1 MRPALILAGVLGA
14 LAVVAGV
21 PTVGEAAGFGPVR
34 SLSPVAGSVDTPTA
48 AVASNGET
56 AVLWRRFGPR
66 SRDFQYVAA
75 IGRDAEHLR
84 RPAIVRAGRRAA
96 STGGRAT
103 LLARPGGGFAVCFG
117 DRPYHRAAVLGCSFS
132 TASGRFGPLRV
143 VERGARRQ
151 RPDLQ
156 AAVRADG
163 TLAVVLARR
172 VNGGRQ
178 QLRSTT
184 LDAGGGRGP
193 LRSLATIGRQ
203 SSFSLATTDDGTTAV
218 AWSTPQG
225 RDQHAKDWGLS
236 LRLAAPGEELFGPSQ
251 TFLGDGTVSAGYA
264 VDLQGGRELRMLVSG
279 GGGDVAGPVIVRRL
293 PDGSFSAPLRL
304 PRPAPGALS
313 GAVVSLADGSPLAV
327 SLATV
332 GDADGCTGTTAGVAG
347 SGPLAADSEPG
358 PSSSAVQRLSKP
370 GQLALDPAAASL
382 ADGTVISS
390 WHDVD
395 FATGGTRLE
404 VALRPPGASGFQTSQ
419 VLPQFAERE
428 TALAAG
434 GNQAVLAWVVGD
446 LPEGPAHVVV
456 SGLRQAP
463 PYAASARLAKRPR
476 DACW

>member
-1 MRPALILAGVLGA
+1 MRPALILAGM
-14 LAVVAGV
+14 LAVLAGA
-21 PTVGEAAGFGPVR
+21 PAVGEAAGFGPVR
-34 SLSPVAGSVDTPTA
+34 NLSPTAGSVDTPMA
-48 AVASNGET
+48 AVAPNGET
-56 AVLWRRFGPR
+56 AVMWRRFGPR

-75 IGRDAEHLR
+75 IGRGAEHLR

-143 VERGARRQ
+143 VTRRAWRQ

-163 TLAVVLARR
+163 KLAVVLARR

-178 QLRSTT
+178 QLRSTI
-184 LDAGGGRGP
+184 LDARGGRGP

-203 SSFSLATTDDGTTAV
+203 SSFSLATTDDGATAV

-225 RDQHAKDWGLS
+225 RDQHAERWGLS
-236 LRLAAPGEELFGPSQ
+236 LRLTSPGGDLFGASQ
-251 TFLGDGTVSAGYA
+251 TFFGDGTVGTGHT

-304 PRPAPGALS
+304 PRPAPGVLS
-313 GAVVSLADGSPLAV
+313 GAVVSLPDGSPLAV

-347 SGPLAADSEPG
+347 SGPLVADPG
-358 PSSSAVQRLSKP
+358 PPSNAVQRLSKL
-370 GQLALDPAAASL
+370 GQLALDPAAATL

-395 FATGGTRLE
+395 FGTGRARLE
-404 VALRPPGASGFQTSQ
+404 VALRPPSAAGFQASQ
-419 VLPQFAERE
+419 VLPEHAERE
-428 TALAAG
+428 SALAAG
-434 GNQAVLAWVVGD
+434 GGQAVLAWVVGD
-446 LPEGPAHVVV
+446 LPEGPSHVVV

-463 PYAASARLAKRPR
+463 PYAAESRLAKPPR
-476 DACW
+476 SPCW